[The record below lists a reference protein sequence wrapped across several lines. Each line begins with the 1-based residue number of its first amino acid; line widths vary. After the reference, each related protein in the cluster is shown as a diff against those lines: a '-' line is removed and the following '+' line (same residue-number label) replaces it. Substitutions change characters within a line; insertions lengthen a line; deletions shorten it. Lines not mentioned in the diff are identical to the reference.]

1 MVYIFLSSFLISQ
14 IFPRDQM
21 ILLHL
26 HSTNEENRDKAL
38 KLLEKF
44 SPVYNTVY
52 QKKGESQEETIF
64 VINCRLS
71 K

>member
-21 ILLHL
+21 ILLSL
-26 HSTNEENRDKAL
+26 QSISEESRDKAL

-44 SPVYNTVY
+44 SPVYHAVY
-52 QKKGESQEETIF
+52 HKKGESQEEVVF